1 MEKQN
6 KPDHLS
12 SKQPSS
18 AGHRYITSPKW
29 LTARSYR
36 IRSPLF
42 LRHTAFFAPGDISR
56 SSVQQAKWNDPQ
68 GWIPAKPSPTSADL
82 IDVVNLE
89 IFFGQ
94 LIDPKHTWFACL
106 LLSSGT
112 GLSRGNGGVGLS
124 NAFFVWSYRFPNIS
138 VTCRCCTRTR
148 IHLPLNARSR
158 LCVV

>member
-1 MEKQN
+1 MTN
-6 KPDHLS
+6 RPDHTESGHLCS
-12 SKQPSS
+12 FVIPLFLHLETYL
-18 AGHRYITSPKW
+18 GHRY
-29 LTARSYR
+29 
-36 IRSPLF
+36 
-42 LRHTAFFAPGDISR
+42 
-56 SSVQQAKWNDPQ
+56 N
-68 GWIPAKPSPTSADL
+68 KPSEMTPKAEYLQNPHPPVRIWLMWWTL
-82 IDVVNLE
+82 RL
-89 IFFGQ
+89 FFGQ